1 MTTEQTKTPVKAST
15 DQDQRVLTYSQAIN
29 EALDHEMAR
38 DKSVFVMGEDVA
50 IYGGAYG
57 VTRGLLDKY
66 GEERIRDTGISE
78 AAIVGAG
85 IGAAITGMR
94 PVVEIMYVDFMSLAM
109 DQLCNQAAKLR
120 YMFGGKTKVPLTIR
134 TEGGAGRTLGAH
146 HSQSLESWF
155 MHIPGI
161 KVVMPATPYDA
172 KGLLLASIRDD
183 NTVVYIEHK
192 MLYNSKGPV
201 PEDDY
206 TIPIGKAEVKRPGK
220 DVTVLTYSRQLLFC
234 QEAAQELAGQGIDV
248 EIVDLR
254 TLLPLDVETIVE
266 SVRKTN
272 RAVIVEEDTITG
284 GAGAEI
290 GMRIMEEAFDY
301 LDVPVKRIAG
311 ADVPMPKS
319 PVLEALAIPSKQSI
333 IEGIREVLP

>member
-1 MTTEQTKTPVKAST
+1 MTAKQTQTPVKTSA
-15 DQDQRVLTYSQAIN
+15 DQDQRILTYSQAIN
-29 EALDHEMAR
+29 EALDQEMAR

-78 AAIVGAG
+78 GAIVGAAV
-85 IGAAITGMR
+85 GAAMTGMR
-94 PVVEIMYVDFMSLAM
+94 PVAEIMYVDFMTLVM

-120 YMFGGKTKVPLTIR
+120 YMFGGKIKVPLVIR

-161 KVVMPATPYDA
+161 KLVMPATPYDA
-172 KGLLLASIRDD
+172 KGLLLSSIRDD
-183 NTVVYIEHK
+183 NPVVYIEHK

-206 TIPIGKAEVKRPGK
+206 TIPIGKARIARPCK
-220 DVTVLTYSRQLLFC
+220 DVTVLSYSRQVLFC
-234 QEAAQELAGQGIDV
+234 QEAAEELAGQGIDV
-248 EIVDLR
+248 EIIDLR

-272 RAVIVEEDTITG
+272 RVVIVEEDTITG

-290 GMRIMEEAFDY
+290 GMRVMEEAFDH
-301 LDVPVKRIAG
+301 LDAPVKRVAG

-319 PVLEALAIPSKQSI
+319 SALEALAIPSKQTI
-333 IEGIREVLP
+333 IEGITEVLQ

>member
-1 MTTEQTKTPVKAST
+1 MTTKQTKAAVNTST
-15 DQDQRVLTYSQAIN
+15 EGTERVLTYGQAIN

-38 DKSVFVMGEDVA
+38 DQSVFVMGEDVA
-50 IYGGAYG
+50 IYGGAYS
-57 VTRGLLDKY
+57 VTKGLWEKY
-66 GEERIRDTGISE
+66 GDERVRDTGISE

-85 IGAAITGMR
+85 IGAAVTGMR
-94 PVVEIMYVDFMSLAM
+94 PVVEIMYVDFMSLVM

-120 YMFGGKTKVPLTIR
+120 YMFGGKTRVPLTIR
-134 TEGGAGRTLGAH
+134 TEGGAGRALGAH
-146 HSQSLESWF
+146 HSQSLEAWF

-172 KGLLLASIRDD
+172 KGLLLSSIRDD

-192 MLYNSKGPV
+192 MLYNVKGPV

-206 TIPIGKAEVKRPGK
+206 TIPIGKAEVKRQGK
-220 DVTVLTYSRQLLFC
+220 DVSVFTYSRQLLFC
-234 QEAAQELAGQGIDV
+234 QEAAEELAAEGIEV

-254 TLLPLDVETIVE
+254 SLLPLDIETIVE

-272 RAVIVEEDTITG
+272 RAVIVEEDTITA

-290 GMRIMEEAFDY
+290 GMRIVEEAFDY
-301 LDVPVKRIAG
+301 LDAPIKRVAG

-319 PVLEALAIPSKQSI
+319 SVLEALAIPSKESI
-333 IEGIREVLP
+333 VRGIREVL

>member
-1 MTTEQTKTPVKAST
+1 MTNKQTKADVGVSSKETE
-15 DQDQRVLTYSQAIN
+15 RVLTYGLAIN

-38 DKSVFVMGEDVA
+38 DESVFVMGEDVA
-50 IYGGAYG
+50 IYGGAYS
-57 VTRGLLDKY
+57 VTKGLWEKY
-66 GEERIRDTGISE
+66 GDERVRDTGISE

-85 IGAAITGMR
+85 VGAAVTGMR
-94 PVVEIMYVDFMSLAM
+94 PVVEIMYVDFMSLVM

-120 YMFGGKTKVPLTIR
+120 YMFGGKTRVPLTIR

-161 KVVMPATPYDA
+161 KVVMPGTPYDA
-172 KGLLLASIRDD
+172 KGLLLSSIRDD

-192 MLYNSKGPV
+192 MLYNTKGPV
-201 PEDDY
+201 PEEDY
-206 TIPIGKAEVKRPGK
+206 AIPIGKAEVKRQGK
-220 DVTVLTYSRQLLFC
+220 DVSVLTYSRQLLFC
-234 QEAAQELAGQGIDV
+234 QEAAEELAGEGIDV

-254 TLLPLDVETIVE
+254 SLLPLDVETIVE
-266 SVRKTN
+266 SIRKTN

-301 LDVPVKRIAG
+301 LDAPVKRVAG

-319 PVLEALAIPSKQSI
+319 AVLEALAIPSKASI
-333 IEGIREVLP
+333 IEGIKEVLQ

>member
-1 MTTEQTKTPVKAST
+1 MTWS
-15 DQDQRVLTYSQAIN
+15 
-29 EALDHEMAR
+29 
-38 DKSVFVMGEDVA
+38 
-50 IYGGAYG
+50 
-57 VTRGLLDKY
+57 
-66 GEERIRDTGISE
+66 
-78 AAIVGAG
+78 
-85 IGAAITGMR
+85 
-94 PVVEIMYVDFMSLAM
+94 
-109 DQLCNQAAKLR
+109 
-120 YMFGGKTKVPLTIR
+120 
-134 TEGGAGRTLGAH
+134 GGAGRTLGAH

-172 KGLLLASIRDD
+172 KGLLFSSIRDD

-192 MLYNSKGPV
+192 MLYNTKGPV

-206 TIPIGKAEVKRPGK
+206 TVPIGKADVKRTGK
-220 DVTVLTYSRQLLFC
+220 DVSVFTYSRQLLFC
-234 QEAAQELAGQGIDV
+234 QEAAEELASEGIDV

-254 TLLPLDVETIVE
+254 TLLPLDIETIVE

-290 GMRIMEEAFDY
+290 GMRIVEEAFDY

-319 PVLEALAIPSKQSI
+319 AALEAIAIPSKQSI
-333 IEGIREVLP
+333 IAGIKELLQ